1 MKKFFV
7 SLATLML
14 AAGLSYAQDLSEATE
29 TAKSAVE
36 AFESGN
42 KTEALTLFNQAL
54 ELATACG
61 EAGNDI
67 VSQCKA
73 AIPTISLSLAK
84 EEYNAKNFV
93 DAAKMFAEAAA
104 VAEKYEAFDVVEEA
118 TSLIP
123 KAYFGGANALLNNKQ
138 FAEAVELYKKVIE
151 LEPENANA
159 ILRLGMAL
167 NGAGNTEEAISTF
180 LLAKDKG
187 KEKDAVKQLCN
198 IYTKQA
204 AASLKGKKFAEA
216 VEAAGKIIDL
226 NPENAQAYQIAG
238 KNADAISY
246 FEKYLELAP
255 TAKNAGQI
263 AYTVGALYQSAKNNA
278 KAKEYY
284 QKAVTDPK
292 YGAEAAKL
300 LNSLK

>member
-1 MKKFFV
+1 MD
-7 SLATLML
+7 
-14 AAGLSYAQDLSEATE
+14 YNED
-29 TAKSAVE
+29 SAVAYIRKNAATTRKYSADDVLEIIDIIWDYYE
-36 AFESGN
+36 AKG
-42 KTEALTLFNQAL
+42 L
-54 ELATACG
+54 
-61 EAGNDI
+61 
-67 VSQCKA
+67 
-73 AIPTISLSLAK
+73 LSLDFDEDDDSA
-84 EEYNAKNFV
+84 
-93 DAAKMFAEAAA
+93 DGPDIDDL
-104 VAEKYEAFDVVEEA
+104 VAHAR
-118 TSLIP
+118 
-123 KAYFGGANALLNNKQ
+123 
-138 FAEAVELYKKVIE
+138 KV
-151 LEPENANA
+151 
-159 ILRLGMAL
+159 
-167 NGAGNTEEAISTF
+167 
-180 LLAKDKG
+180 LAKDKG

-226 NPENAQAYQIAG
+226 NPENAQAYQIAGQASQLAG

>member
-1 MKKFFV
+1 
-7 SLATLML
+7 
-14 AAGLSYAQDLSEATE
+14 
-29 TAKSAVE
+29 
-36 AFESGN
+36 
-42 KTEALTLFNQAL
+42 
-54 ELATACG
+54 
-61 EAGNDI
+61 
-67 VSQCKA
+67 
-73 AIPTISLSLAK
+73 
-84 EEYNAKNFV
+84 
-93 DAAKMFAEAAA
+93 
-104 VAEKYEAFDVVEEA
+104 
-118 TSLIP
+118 
-123 KAYFGGANALLNNKQ
+123 
-138 FAEAVELYKKVIE
+138 
-151 LEPENANA
+151 
-159 ILRLGMAL
+159 MAL

-238 KNADAISY
+238 QASQLAGKNADAISY

-292 YGAEAAKL
+292 YGAEAATL

>member
-1 MKKFFV
+1 M
-7 SLATLML
+7 
-14 AAGLSYAQDLSEATE
+14 
-29 TAKSAVE
+29 
-36 AFESGN
+36 
-42 KTEALTLFNQAL
+42 
-54 ELATACG
+54 
-61 EAGNDI
+61 
-67 VSQCKA
+67 
-73 AIPTISLSLAK
+73 
-84 EEYNAKNFV
+84 
-93 DAAKMFAEAAA
+93 
-104 VAEKYEAFDVVEEA
+104 
-118 TSLIP
+118 
-123 KAYFGGANALLNNKQ
+123 
-138 FAEAVELYKKVIE
+138 IE

-238 KNADAISY
+238 QASQLAGKNADAISY